1 RRSTSGRCTTPA
13 WSRSWAIRTVTGC
26 SRAGAA
32 TRSGVP
38 TCWATPRTT
47 SPPIR
52 TPTRPSEPCPASRE
66 GAQPVTDTF
75 GDMSVLF
82 IAGTG
87 VRDLVRGGRLASGG
101 MQARGVVLDTY
112 VRTYA
117 HEDSRRPHRVETIGF
132 TTSTGQRVRSTP
144 AVADIGMVD
153 RSGEEV
159 AVFYDHDRPDRFI
172 APKNGRRLSPAK

>member
-1 RRSTSGRCTTPA
+1 M
-13 WSRSWAIRTVTGC
+13 
-26 SRAGAA
+26 
-32 TRSGVP
+32 
-38 TCWATPRTT
+38 
-47 SPPIR
+47 
-52 TPTRPSEPCPASRE
+52 
-66 GAQPVTDTF
+66 TDTF

-82 IAGTG
+82 IAGPAVLALVALIIAGTG

-172 APKNGRRLSPAK
+172 APKNGRRLSPAKPLIKIAICVAALVFLLFFAAMAVGMNGLLP

>member
-1 RRSTSGRCTTPA
+1 M
-13 WSRSWAIRTVTGC
+13 
-26 SRAGAA
+26 
-32 TRSGVP
+32 
-38 TCWATPRTT
+38 
-47 SPPIR
+47 
-52 TPTRPSEPCPASRE
+52 
-66 GAQPVTDTF
+66 TDTF

-82 IAGTG
+82 IVVPAVLALVALIIAGTG

-172 APKNGRRLSPAK
+172 APKNGRRLSPAKPLIKIAICVAALVFLLFFAAMAVGMNALMP

>member
-1 RRSTSGRCTTPA
+1 M
-13 WSRSWAIRTVTGC
+13 
-26 SRAGAA
+26 
-32 TRSGVP
+32 
-38 TCWATPRTT
+38 
-47 SPPIR
+47 
-52 TPTRPSEPCPASRE
+52 
-66 GAQPVTDTF
+66 TDTF

-82 IAGTG
+82 IAVPAVLALVALIIAGTG

-172 APKNGRRLSPAK
+172 APKNGRRLSPAKPLIKIAICVAALVFLLFFAAMAVGMNALMP

>member
-1 RRSTSGRCTTPA
+1 
-13 WSRSWAIRTVTGC
+13 
-26 SRAGAA
+26 
-32 TRSGVP
+32 
-38 TCWATPRTT
+38 
-47 SPPIR
+47 
-52 TPTRPSEPCPASRE
+52 
-66 GAQPVTDTF
+66 VTDTF

-82 IAGTG
+82 IVVPAVLALVALIIAGTG

-172 APKNGRRLSPAK
+172 APKNGRRLSPAKPLIKIAICVAALVFLLFFAAMAVGMNALMP

>member
-1 RRSTSGRCTTPA
+1 M
-13 WSRSWAIRTVTGC
+13 
-26 SRAGAA
+26 
-32 TRSGVP
+32 
-38 TCWATPRTT
+38 
-47 SPPIR
+47 
-52 TPTRPSEPCPASRE
+52 
-66 GAQPVTDTF
+66 TDTF

-82 IAGTG
+82 IAVPAVLALVALIIAGTG

-172 APKNGRRLSPAK
+172 APKNGRRLSPAKPLINIAICVAALVFLLFFAAMAVGMNALMP

>member
-1 RRSTSGRCTTPA
+1 M
-13 WSRSWAIRTVTGC
+13 
-26 SRAGAA
+26 
-32 TRSGVP
+32 
-38 TCWATPRTT
+38 
-47 SPPIR
+47 
-52 TPTRPSEPCPASRE
+52 
-66 GAQPVTDTF
+66 TDTF

-82 IAGTG
+82 IVVPAVLALVALIIAGTG

-159 AVFYDHDRPDRFI
+159 AVFYDRDRPDRFI
-172 APKNGRRLSPAK
+172 APKNGRRLSPAKPLIKIAICVAALVFLLFFAAMAVGMNALMP